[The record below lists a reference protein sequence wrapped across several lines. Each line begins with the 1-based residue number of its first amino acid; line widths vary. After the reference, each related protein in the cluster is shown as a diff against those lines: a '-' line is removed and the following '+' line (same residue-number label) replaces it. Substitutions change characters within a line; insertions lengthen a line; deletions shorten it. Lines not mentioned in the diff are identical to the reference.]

1 MDFINKH
8 YEKLILLGM
17 LLFFIFAMVNVWS
30 IASQTKDVKD
40 SDLRIPTRQADYKP
54 QDPKDKSL
62 QADNIRN
69 EGVFSWVKAEARNKK
84 AASLFCSDLTEFP
97 GLAVCFVGKDDEGKE
112 SGCGALVPGC
122 TSMINPVPVADVF

>member
-1 MDFINKH
+1 VDFINKH

-84 AASLFCSDLTEFP
+84 AASLFYSDLTEFP
-97 GLAVCFVGKDDEGKE
+97 VLPSVLSAKMMKAKKAAAE
-112 SGCGALVPGC
+112 L
-122 TSMINPVPVADVF
+122 